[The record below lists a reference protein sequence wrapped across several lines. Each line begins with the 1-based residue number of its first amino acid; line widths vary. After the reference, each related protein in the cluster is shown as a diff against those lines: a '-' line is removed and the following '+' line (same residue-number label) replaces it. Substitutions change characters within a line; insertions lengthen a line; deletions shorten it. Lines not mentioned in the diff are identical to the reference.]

1 MLTKERSVLGR
12 LTLDFLAELKQAGM
26 KVLLKWLSQ
35 LKFEF
40 KYHKMN
46 KKYQM
51 PLDEEDDQKFDYD
64 EEVDNDSNNNYSEDQ
79 QNNQNEYEDDGQEL
93 VPGINDMQNEDMSDS
108 DNAQEE

>member
-1 MLTKERSVLGR
+1 
-12 LTLDFLAELKQAGM
+12 
-26 KVLLKWLSQ
+26 
-35 LKFEF
+35 
-40 KYHKMN
+40 
-46 KKYQM
+46 M
-51 PLDEEDDQKFDYD
+51 PLDEDVDQNFDYD